1 MTAFSPF
8 VHSYPCTTPSP
19 IFGGVSKHRVGV
31 GRIIKPGPA
40 VLVGW
45 VLHNPSYADA
55 TVTFYDVD
63 CEPTE
68 TDQPDWPLVVGP
80 GRTEVAEFAL
90 QIPFFQGLA
99 YRVEGNLQ
107 GVLLYS

>member
-1 MTAFSPF
+1 MSAFSPF

-31 GRIIKPGPA
+31 GGIIKPGPA

-45 VLHNPSYADA
+45 VLHNSGYGDA
-55 TVTFYDVD
+55 TILFYDQVNVPSND
-63 CEPTE
+63 
-68 TDQPDWPLVVGP
+68 DVADWPLVVEP

-90 QIPFFQGLA
+90 QIPFFAGLT

>member
-1 MTAFSPF
+1 
-8 VHSYPCTTPSP
+8 
-19 IFGGVSKHRVGV
+19 VSKHRVGV
-31 GRIIKPGPA
+31 GGIIKPRPA

-68 TDQPDWPLVVGP
+68 ADLPDWPLVVGP
-80 GRTEVAEFAL
+80 GQTAVAEFAL
-90 QIPFFQGLA
+90 QIPFFAGLA
-99 YRVEGNLQ
+99 YRVDGMLN
-107 GVLLYS
+107 GVLIYS